1 MKTQIT
7 LVQHNEDELENKRQH
22 CKLRS
27 PSFVSW
33 IKTDIPQMSESWKHL
48 KVRFIFSPMPEI

>member
-7 LVQHNEDELENKRQH
+7 LVQHNEELLESKRQH

-27 PSFVSW
+27 E
-33 IKTDIPQMSESWKHL
+33 TLLSE
-48 KVRFIFSPMPEI
+48 I

>member
-7 LVQHNEDELENKRQH
+7 LVQHNEEELETKRQH

-27 PSFVSW
+27 
-33 IKTDIPQMSESWKHL
+33 KHYFRDQIL
-48 KVRFIFSPMPEI
+48 RHHSVDVKVVEAFKSALQLLGGD

>member
-7 LVQHNEDELENKRQH
+7 LVQHNEEELEFKRQH

-27 PSFVSW
+27 EHCFGNQLLIHHFADV
-33 IKTDIPQMSESWKHL
+33 
-48 KVRFIFSPMPEI
+48 KVVEAFKSALQLLGGD